1 MTTVYWVTC
10 VCLRTR
16 TDREQLPMP
25 IEQKLLDILCCPVTK
40 QPVFPLTEADLALV
54 NDAIAAGKVCQ
65 VDDSPVETPL
75 TEGLIT
81 RNRQH
86 IYRIDD
92 GIPVM
97 LEDESIPVDQI
108 QGL

>member
-1 MTTVYWVTC
+1 
-10 VCLRTR
+10 
-16 TDREQLPMP
+16 MP
-25 IEQKLLDILCCPVTK
+25 IDQKLLDILCCPVTK

-54 NDAIAAGKVCQ
+54 NDAIAAGKGWQ
-65 VDDSPVETPL
+65 ADDSPVEKLL

-81 RNRQH
+81 RNRLH

-97 LEDESIPVDQI
+97 LEDESSPGDQI

>member
-1 MTTVYWVTC
+1 
-10 VCLRTR
+10 
-16 TDREQLPMP
+16 MP
-25 IEQKLLDILCCPVTK
+25 IDQKLLEILCCPVTK
-40 QPVFPLTEADLALV
+40 QPVFPLTETDLTLI
-54 NDAIAAGKVCQ
+54 NDAIATGKISHT
-65 VDDSPVETPL
+65 DDSPVETPL

>member
-1 MTTVYWVTC
+1 
-10 VCLRTR
+10 
-16 TDREQLPMP
+16 MP
-25 IEQKLLDILCCPVTK
+25 IDQKLLDILCCPVTK
-40 QPVFPLTEADLALV
+40 QPVFPLTETDLALV
-54 NDAIAAGKVCQ
+54 NDAIATGKISHA
-65 VDDSPVETPL
+65 DESSVETPL

>member
-1 MTTVYWVTC
+1 
-10 VCLRTR
+10 
-16 TDREQLPMP
+16 MP
-25 IEQKLLDILCCPVTK
+25 IDQKLLDILCCPVTK

-65 VDDSPVETPL
+65 ADDSPVEKLL

-97 LEDESIPVDQI
+97 LEDESILGDQI